1 MKKDYEVDRYLNT
14 LLNIKEDPKHEDDFL
29 RTPFELF
36 VRKWL
41 LRSDYDEHFFYL
53 KSIYYI
59 IYIIIFLLLITV
71 SIISPDNNMLLWLLW
86 GFIGYFIIP
95 LVFHFL
101 FLIYMCDN
109 FI

>member
-41 LRSDYDEHFFYL
+41 LRKDYDEHFFYL

-71 SIISPDNNMLLWLLW
+71 SIILLGNIMLLW

>member
-1 MKKDYEVDRYLNT
+1 MKKDYEVDKYLNT
-14 LLNIKEDPKHEDDFL
+14 LLNIKEDQKHEDDFL

-41 LRSDYDEHFFYL
+41 LRSDYDFHFFYL

-71 SIISPDNNMLLWLLW
+71 SIIISLDNNMLLW